1 MEYKFVP
8 SLGNCAVDCI
18 RKRYGSLLKLVM
30 KMQEY
35 KKIDITIIVFESS
48 DVVAT
53 SMDGAD
59 DFGQWNEGWFTK
71 NNG

>member
-1 MEYKFVP
+1 
-8 SLGNCAVDCI
+8 
-18 RKRYGSLLKLVM
+18 M

-59 DFGQWNEGWFTK
+59 DFGQWNEGWFTN